1 MTEQITQSEKDDK
14 KNEMKIIKEKRL
26 ASCEIN
32 CLELIKYKNKDYIV
46 IGLNKSYSDKSII
59 EIYDAINLELIGR
72 NDTDLDNDEINY
84 ISQMYN
90 QNLLVCG
97 YRLRIFALYFENDK
111 LNMKLVQTEE
121 FPNVDN
127 KYGIM
132 RVKRFKKAF
141 VLDRNLYRDQED
153 KISSLEGEILVN
165 GSVGMFIY
173 KRKKIENNG
182 INEEKG
188 NLSINYLEKSE
199 DINELNIND
208 YAEKWNNS
216 PYMFNDQVS
225 FTVNFDVIQVNYKY
239 LGVTRG
245 FGYIGILDIE
255 TKNLITIFELKATEG
270 ADRVIFMLNKDIICI
285 GGDDGLSLISIK
297 DFDVPLLCVLK
308 PDFEVTEICIMDEFN
323 ILIAMRSDSYDF
335 KEYLLHYK
343 LIPVK
348 DNITKKMLFNAMHV
362 SSELTSE
369 NRSNLTM
376 ASIDRNKFVAI
387 IENKIIQIREIS

>member
-1 MTEQITQSEKDDK
+1 MTEKIFQDDK
-14 KNEMKIIKEKRL
+14 KKEMKIIKEKRL
-26 ASCEIN
+26 VSFEIN
-32 CLELIKYKNKDYIV
+32 CLDLIRYKNKNYIV
-46 IGLNKSYSDKSII
+46 IGLNKSYSYKTII
-59 EIYDAINLELIGR
+59 EIYDAINLELIGG
-72 NDTDLDNDEINY
+72 NDTDLEDDNINY
-84 ISQMYN
+84 ISQMFN

-97 YRLRIFALYFENDK
+97 YKLRIFTLYFENDK
-111 LNMKLVQTEE
+111 LNMKLVQIEE
-121 FPNVDN
+121 FPKIDN

-132 RVKRFKKAF
+132 SVKRFKKAF
-141 VLDRNLYRDQED
+141 VLDRNLYRDPED
-153 KISSLEGEILVN
+153 KFSSLEGEILVN

-173 KRKKIENNG
+173 KRKKKENNG
-182 INEEKG
+182 INEEEG

-199 DINELNIND
+199 DINELNLND

-239 LGVTRG
+239 LAVTRS
-245 FGYIGILDIE
+245 FGYICILDIE
-255 TKNLITIFELKATEG
+255 THNLITIFELKAS
-270 ADRVIFMLNKDIICI
+270 ADCDRVIFMLNKDIICA

-323 ILIAMRSDSYDF
+323 ILITMRSNSYDF

-343 LIPVK
+343 LIPEK
-348 DNITKKMLFNAMHV
+348 DNTTKRIIYNVMHV
-362 SSELTSE
+362 SSELTSG

-387 IENKIIQIREIS
+387 IENEIIQIREIS

>member
-1 MTEQITQSEKDDK
+1 MTEKIFQDDK
-14 KNEMKIIKEKRL
+14 KNEMKIINEKRL
-26 ASCEIN
+26 TSCEIN
-32 CLELIKYKNKDYIV
+32 CLELLRYKNKNYIV
-46 IGLNKSYSDKSII
+46 IGLNKSYSYKTII

-72 NDTDLDNDEINY
+72 NDTDLEDDDINY

-97 YRLRIFALYFENDK
+97 YKLRIFALYFENDK
-111 LNMKLVQTEE
+111 LNMKLVQIEE
-121 FPNVDN
+121 FPKIDN
-127 KYGIM
+127 KFGIM

-141 VLDRNLYRDQED
+141 VLDRNLYREPED

-173 KRKKIENNG
+173 KRKKKENNE
-182 INEEKG
+182 INEEEG

-199 DINELNIND
+199 DINELNISD
-208 YAEKWNNS
+208 YIEKWNNS

-239 LGVTRG
+239 LAVTRS
-245 FGYIGILDIE
+245 FGYICILDIE
-255 TKNLITIFELKATEG
+255 THNLITIFELKAS
-270 ADRVIFMLNKDIICI
+270 ADSDRVIFMLNKDIICA

-308 PDFEVTEICIMDEFN
+308 PDFKVTEICIMDEFN
-323 ILIAMRSDSYDF
+323 IIITMRSNSYDF

-343 LIPVK
+343 LIPEK
-348 DNITKKMLFNAMHV
+348 DNTTKRIIYNVMHV

-369 NRSNLTM
+369 NKSNLTM

>member
-59 EIYDAINLELIGR
+59 EIYDAINLELIGK
-72 NDTDLDNDEINY
+72 NDTDLEDDEINY

-90 QNLLVCG
+90 QNLIVCG
-97 YRLRIFALYFENDK
+97 YKLRIFALYFENDK
-111 LNMKLVQTEE
+111 LNMKLVQLEE

-173 KRKKIENNG
+173 KRKKKENNG

-216 PYMFNDQVS
+216 PYKFNEQVS
-225 FTVNFDVIQVNYKY
+225 FTVNFDVIQINYKY
-239 LGVTRG
+239 LAVTRS
-245 FGYIGILDIE
+245 FGYVCILDIE

-323 ILIAMRSDSYDF
+323 ILITMRSDSYDF

-343 LIPVK
+343 LIPEK
-348 DNITKKMLFNAMHV
+348 DNITKRMIYNAIHV

-376 ASIDRNKFVAI
+376 ASIDRNKFVTI

>member
-1 MTEQITQSEKDDK
+1 MTEKIFQDDK
-14 KNEMKIIKEKRL
+14 KKEMKIIKEKRL
-26 ASCEIN
+26 VSFEIN
-32 CLELIKYKNKDYIV
+32 CLELIRYKNKNYIV
-46 IGLNKSYSDKSII
+46 IGLNKSYSYKTII
-59 EIYDAINLELIGR
+59 EIYDAINLELIGG
-72 NDTDLDNDEINY
+72 NDTDLEDDNINY
-84 ISQMYN
+84 ISQMFN

-97 YRLRIFALYFENDK
+97 YKLRIFTLYFENDK
-111 LNMKLVQTEE
+111 LNMKLVQIEE
-121 FPNVDN
+121 FPKIDN

-132 RVKRFKKAF
+132 SVKRFKKAF
-141 VLDRNLYRDQED
+141 VLDRNLYRDPED
-153 KISSLEGEILVN
+153 KFSSLEGEILVN

-173 KRKKIENNG
+173 KRKKKENNG
-182 INEEKG
+182 INEEEG

-199 DINELNIND
+199 DINELNLND

-239 LGVTRG
+239 LAVTRS
-245 FGYIGILDIE
+245 FGYICILDIE
-255 TKNLITIFELKATEG
+255 THNLITIFELKAS
-270 ADRVIFMLNKDIICI
+270 ADCDRVIFMLNKDIICA

-323 ILIAMRSDSYDF
+323 ILITMRSNSYDF

-343 LIPVK
+343 LIPEK
-348 DNITKKMLFNAMHV
+348 DNTTKRIIYNVMYV
-362 SSELTSE
+362 SSELTSG

-387 IENKIIQIREIS
+387 IENEIIQIREIS

>member
-1 MTEQITQSEKDDK
+1 MTEKITQSKTDDK
-14 KNEMKIIKEKRL
+14 INEMKIIKEKRL

-84 ISQMYN
+84 ISQMFN

-97 YRLRIFALYFENDK
+97 YRLRIFTLYFENDK
-111 LNMKLVQTEE
+111 LNMKLVQLEE
-121 FPNVDN
+121 FPKIDN
-127 KYGIM
+127 KYGII
-132 RVKRFKKAF
+132 RVERFKKAF
-141 VLDRNLYRDQED
+141 VLDRNLYRDQAD
-153 KISSLEGEILVN
+153 KISSLEGEVLVH

-173 KRKKIENNG
+173 KRKKKENNG

-208 YAEKWNNS
+208 YAEKWDNN
-216 PYMFNDQVS
+216 PYMFNEQVS
-225 FTVNFDVIQVNYKY
+225 FTINFDVIQVNYKY
-239 LGVTRG
+239 LAVTRS
-245 FGYIGILDIE
+245 FGYICILDIE
-255 TKNLITIFELKATEG
+255 TKNLITIFELKASAD
-270 ADRVIFMLNKDIICI
+270 ADRVIFMLNKDIICV

-308 PDFEVTEICIMDEFN
+308 HDFEVTEICIMDEFN
-323 ILIAMRSDSYDF
+323 VLITMRSDSYDF

-343 LIPVK
+343 LIPEK
-348 DNITKKMLFNAMHV
+348 DNITKKLLFNVMLV

-376 ASIDRNKFVAI
+376 ESIDRNKFVAI